1 MSAATERAERRT
13 VTLNMGPQHPSTHGV
28 LRVILDL
35 EGETVV
41 DAQPVIGYLHRGTEK
56 LAESKMYQQV
66 IPLIDRLDYLA
77 CPAYNFAYCLAVE
90 KLLGIE
96 VPPRARYIRVIMAEL
111 ARIASHLIWL
121 GSHAMDIG
129 AVTVFLYTFRER
141 EITYELLE
149 MVAGVRMH
157 QSYFV
162 VGGVRWDLP
171 EGFIPKLREFLD
183 ILPGK
188 IKEYENLLTKNKIW
202 KLRTVDVG
210 VLSKEDAIAYG
221 ATGPMLRGSG
231 LKWDI
236 RKAYPYSGYEQF
248 DFEVP
253 TGEHG
258 DTYDRYLVRMEEMR
272 QSRRIILQALEG
284 LPEGPIQALEG
295 KLFFPDPELV
305 RGGEKDMAALI
316 HQFKL
321 VCEGFHAPV
330 GEVYQ
335 SIEAPKGELGFYVVG
350 DGGPKPFRL
359 RIRLPSLMNLQ
370 TLPILSR
377 GHKVADMAAI
387 IGTLDIV
394 LGDVDK

>member
-1 MSAATERAERRT
+1 MQEIAVEDKRH
-13 VTLNMGPQHPSTHGV
+13 VILNMGPQHPSTHGV
-28 LRVILDL
+28 LRVLLEL
-35 EGETVV
+35 EGETIVN
-41 DAQPVIGYLHRGTEK
+41 AQPVIGYLHRGIEK
-56 LAESKMYQQV
+56 LSENLTYQQV

-77 CPAYNFAYCLAVE
+77 CPAYNFAYVLAVE

-96 VPPRARYIRVIMAEL
+96 VPPRAQYIRVMLAEL

-162 VGGVRWDLP
+162 VGGCRRDLP
-171 EGFIPKLREFLD
+171 EEFIPKLKKFMD

-202 KLRTVDVG
+202 RLRTEGVG
-210 VLSKEDAIAYG
+210 VLPKEQAIALG

-231 LKWDI
+231 VKWDI

-248 DFEVP
+248 DFDIPV
-253 TGEHG
+253 GKHG

-272 QSRRIILQALEG
+272 QSRRIILQAIER
-284 LPEGPIQALEG
+284 LPDGPVQAMPG
-295 KLFFPDPELV
+295 KLYFPDPELV
-305 RGGEKDMAALI
+305 REEKDMAALI

-321 VCEGFHAPV
+321 VVEGFHPPK

-335 SIEAPKGELGFYVVG
+335 SIEAPKGELGFYIVS
-350 DGGPKPFRL
+350 DGGPKPLRV

-370 TLPILSR
+370 TLPVLSK
-377 GHKVADMAAI
+377 GHKIADMAAI

>member
-1 MSAATERAERRT
+1 MGSVTEGLERRT
-13 VTLNMGPQHPSTHGV
+13 FTLNLGPQHPSTHGV
-28 LRVILDL
+28 LRVMLDL

-41 DAQPVIGYLHRGTEK
+41 DARPVIGYLHRGTEK
-56 LAESKMYQQV
+56 LAEDKTYQQV

-96 VPPRARYIRVIMAEL
+96 VPHRAQYIRVIMAEL

-141 EITYELLE
+141 EVTYELLE
-149 MVAGVRMH
+149 MAAGVRMH

-171 EGFIPKLREFLD
+171 DGFVEKLKAFLD
-183 ILPGK
+183 IFPKK

-202 KLRTVDVG
+202 KLRTVGVG
-210 VLSKEDAIAYG
+210 LLSREDAIACSV
-221 ATGPMLRGSG
+221 TGPMLRGSG
-231 LKWDI
+231 VKWDI

-248 DFEVP
+248 EFEVP
-253 TGEHG
+253 TGERG

-272 QSRRIILQALEG
+272 QSREIILQALEK
-284 LPEGPIQALEG
+284 LPEGPIHALEG

-305 RGGEKDMAALI
+305 RGVHKDMAALI

-321 VCEGFHAPV
+321 VSEGFHAPE
-330 GEVYQ
+330 GEIYQ
-335 SIEAPKGELGFYVVG
+335 SIEAPKGELGFYIVG

-370 TLPILSR
+370 SLPLLSK
-377 GHKVADMAAI
+377 GHKIADMAAI

>member
-1 MSAATERAERRT
+1 MRVVAETAERKT
-13 VTLNMGPQHPSTHGV
+13 FTLNMGPQHPSTHGV
-28 LRVILDL
+28 LRVVLTL
-35 EGETVV
+35 EGETIV

-56 LAESKMYQQV
+56 LAETKTYQQV

-96 VPPRARYIRVIMAEL
+96 VPPRAKCIRVILAEL

-157 QSYFV
+157 QSYIV

-171 EGFIPKLREFLD
+171 DGFVEKLRAFLD
-183 ILPGK
+183 ILPSK
-188 IKEYENLLTKNKIW
+188 IQEYEDLLTKNKIW
-202 KLRTVDVG
+202 KLRTVGVG

-231 LKWDI
+231 VKWDI
-236 RKAYPYSGYEQF
+236 RKVYPYSGYEEY
-248 DFEVP
+248 DFEIP
-253 TGEHG
+253 IGEHG

-272 QSRRIILQALEG
+272 QSRRIILQALDK
-284 LPEGPIQALEG
+284 LPEGPIHALEG
-295 KLFFPDPELV
+295 KLFFPDPEKV
-305 RGGEKDMAALI
+305 RGEHRDMAALI

-321 VCEGFHAPV
+321 VVEGFHPPK
-330 GEVYQ
+330 GEIYQ
-335 SIEAPKGELGFYVVG
+335 SIEAPKGELGFYIVS
-350 DGGPKPFRL
+350 DGSPKPYRL

>member
-1 MSAATERAERRT
+1 M
-13 VTLNMGPQHPSTHGV
+13 
-28 LRVILDL
+28 LDL

-41 DAQPVIGYLHRGTEK
+41 DARPVIGYLHRGTEK
-56 LAESKMYQQV
+56 LAEDKTYQQV

-96 VPPRARYIRVIMAEL
+96 VPHRAQYIRVIMAEL

-141 EITYELLE
+141 EVTYELLE
-149 MVAGVRMH
+149 MAAGVRMH

-171 EGFIPKLREFLD
+171 DGFVEKLKAFLD
-183 ILPGK
+183 IFPKK

-202 KLRTVDVG
+202 KLRTVGVG
-210 VLSKEDAIAYG
+210 LLSREDAIACG
-221 ATGPMLRGSG
+221 VTGPMLRGSG
-231 LKWDI
+231 VKWDI

-248 DFEVP
+248 EFEVP
-253 TGEHG
+253 TGERG

-272 QSRRIILQALEG
+272 QSREIILQALEK
-284 LPEGPIQALEG
+284 LPEGPIHALEG

-305 RGGEKDMAALI
+305 RGVHKDMAALI

-321 VCEGFHAPV
+321 VSEGFHAPE
-330 GEVYQ
+330 GEIYQ
-335 SIEAPKGELGFYVVG
+335 SIEAPKGELGFYIVG

-370 TLPILSR
+370 SLPLLSK
-377 GHKVADMAAI
+377 GHKIADMAAI

>member
-1 MSAATERAERRT
+1 MGSVTEGLERRT
-13 VTLNMGPQHPSTHGV
+13 FTLNLGPQHPSTHGV
-28 LRVILDL
+28 LRVMLDL

-41 DAQPVIGYLHRGTEK
+41 DARPVIGYLHRGTEK
-56 LAESKMYQQV
+56 LAEDKTYQQV

-96 VPPRARYIRVIMAEL
+96 VPHRAQYIRVIMAEL

-141 EITYELLE
+141 EVTYELLE
-149 MVAGVRMH
+149 MAAGVRMH

-171 EGFIPKLREFLD
+171 DGFVEKLKAFLD
-183 ILPGK
+183 IFPKK

-202 KLRTVDVG
+202 KLRTVGVG
-210 VLSKEDAIAYG
+210 LLSREDAIACG
-221 ATGPMLRGSG
+221 VTGPMLRGSG
-231 LKWDI
+231 VKWDI

-248 DFEVP
+248 EFEVP
-253 TGEHG
+253 TGERG

-272 QSRRIILQALEG
+272 QSREIILQALEK
-284 LPEGPIQALEG
+284 LPEGPIHALEG

-305 RGGEKDMAALI
+305 RGVHKDMAALI

-321 VCEGFHAPV
+321 VSEGFHAPE
-330 GEVYQ
+330 GEIYQ
-335 SIEAPKGELGFYVVG
+335 SIEAPKGELGFYIVG

-370 TLPILSR
+370 SLPLLSK
-377 GHKVADMAAI
+377 GHKIADMAAI